1 MSGFTLSHRLRPLD
15 LADALDTWALRRE
28 KVYFLIDV
36 RAAKHARELARMCRR
51 LAKSDASTSVWAE
64 QWHALRQE
72 VAMLLASHGSVAP
85 PPPPTRDDAHADDGD
100 RPTRMVQTLWARDD
114 DEARVA

>member
-1 MSGFTLSHRLRPLD
+1 MSGFTLSHRLRPYD

-28 KVYFLIDV
+28 KVYFLIDI
-36 RAAKHARELARMCRR
+36 RAAKQARELARMCRK
-51 LAKSDASTSVWAE
+51 LAKSDASTSLWAE

-72 VAMLLASHGSVAP
+72 IAMLLASHGSIAP
-85 PPPPTRDDAHADDGD
+85 QAPASFDDAPQEDD

>member
-1 MSGFTLSHRLRPLD
+1 MSGLTLSHRLRPHD

-51 LAKSDASTSVWAE
+51 LAKSDASTSVWDE
-64 QWHALRQE
+64 QWHALRRE
-72 VAMLLASHGSVAP
+72 VAMLLGSRGSSAP
-85 PPPPTRDDAHADDGD
+85 PPRPTFADVTQDDED
-100 RPTRMVQTLWARDD
+100 RPTRMVQTIWARDD

>member
-1 MSGFTLSHRLRPLD
+1 MSGLTLSHRLRPHD

-28 KVYFLIDV
+28 KVYFLIDI
-36 RAAKHARELARMCRR
+36 RAAKQARELARMCRR
-51 LAKSDASTSVWAE
+51 LANSDASTSIWEE

-72 VAMLLASHGSVAP
+72 VAVLLASGGSAALP
-85 PPPPTRDDAHADDGD
+85 PPIFGDPRQDDED

>member
-1 MSGFTLSHRLRPLD
+1 MSGFTLSHRLRPND

-36 RAAKHARELARMCRR
+36 RAAKQARQLARMCRR
-51 LAKSDASTSVWAE
+51 LAKSDSSTSMWEE
-64 QWHALRQE
+64 QWYALRQE
-72 VAMLLASHGSVAP
+72 VAMLLASRGSAAP
-85 PPPPTRDDAHADDGD
+85 PPPSFADATVDDED